1 MLCSPQALRTHQT
14 SRWTGG
20 GFVHTHEMT
29 AGAAAIVARRAE
41 REAQAQRKQVEAEA
55 AFEQASEQRTAP
67 TRPTV
72 HMDTNVAASTMVPGE
87 ARRATQLKDKKAW
100 RRSSTI
106 KALMPKG
113 SGAIYTFP
121 RREEERFGEEGD
133 EGDALFEAAMAKFK
147 AEDFGEQHVQLR
159 VIKQKFGQVR
169 RSQWSCVRVVRW

>member
-1 MLCSPQALRTHQT
+1 MDGRWLCAHARDDGRSGSDRRASRRT
-14 SRWTGG
+14 RG
-20 GFVHTHEMT
+20 
-29 AGAAAIVARRAE
+29 AGAA
-41 REAQAQRKQVEAEA
+41 EAGGSGGGHP
-55 AFEQASEQRTAP
+55 EQASEQRTAP